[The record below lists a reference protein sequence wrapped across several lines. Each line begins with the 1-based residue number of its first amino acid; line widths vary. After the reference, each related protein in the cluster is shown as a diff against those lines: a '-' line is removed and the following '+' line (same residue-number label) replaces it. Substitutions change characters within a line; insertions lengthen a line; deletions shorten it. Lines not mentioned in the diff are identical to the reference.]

1 MQEIWKDI
9 EGYEGLYQ
17 VSNKGR
23 VKSLSRLV
31 VRVGKPNYITKEKI
45 LKCSELQ
52 GTGYL
57 AVSLGSNNNF
67 KSMLVHRLVAQA
79 FIPNPDNLPCVNH
92 KDETRNNNDV
102 RNLEWCTQKYNCNY
116 GTARQRNSLHHKGKK
131 LSQETKDKMSASR
144 KGKKHS
150 IEWCEKI
157 SLSNKGKVPPNKGK
171 KMSEEQKEKIRNSVK
186 KSWELRKKVGI
197 EYDKSRTTKR

>member
-1 MQEIWKDI
+1 MEEWKNI
-9 EGYEGLYQ
+9 IGYEGLYE
-17 VSNKGR
+17 VSNKGNVR
-23 VKSLSRLV
+23 NVRRNTLLRLSKNQ
-31 VRVGKPNYITKEKI
+31 GYIQVYLYKNGIRTG
-45 LKCSELQ
+45 LK
-52 GTGYL
+52 
-57 AVSLGSNNNF
+57 
-67 KSMLVHRLVAQA
+67 VHRLVAQA

-116 GTARQRNSLHHKGKK
+116 GTARQRNSIHNKGKK

-157 SLSNKGKVPPNKGK
+157 SLSNKGKVSPNKGK

-197 EYDKSRTTKR
+197 E

>member
-45 LKCSELQ
+45 LKCSELK
-52 GTGYL
+52 GTGYPV
-57 AVSLGSNNNF
+57 VSLGSNNNF

-116 GTARQRNSLHHKGKK
+116 GTARQRNSLHNKGKK

-157 SLSNKGKVPPNKGK
+157 SLSNKGKVPSNKGK

-197 EYDKSRTTKR
+197 EYDKS

>member
-1 MQEIWKDI
+1 MEEIWKDI

-52 GTGYL
+52 GTRYP
-57 AVSLGSNNNF
+57 AVCLGSNNNF
-67 KSMLVHRLVAQA
+67 KSISVHRLVAQA

-116 GTARQRNSLHHKGKK
+116 GTARQRNSLHNKGKK

-157 SLSNKGKVPPNKGK
+157 SLSNKGKVSSNKGK

-186 KSWELRKKVGI
+186 KNWELRKKVG
-197 EYDKSRTTKR
+197 D

>member
-1 MQEIWKDI
+1 MQEIWEDI

-45 LKCSELQ
+45 LKCSELK
-52 GTGYL
+52 GTGYPS
-57 AVSLGSNNNF
+57 VRLGSNNNF

-79 FIPNPDNLPCVNH
+79 FIPNPNNLPCVNH

-116 GTARQRNSLHHKGKK
+116 GTARQRNSLHNKGKK

-157 SLSNKGKVPPNKGK
+157 SLSNKGK

-186 KSWELRKKVGI
+186 KSWELRKKGGI
-197 EYDKSRTTKR
+197 V